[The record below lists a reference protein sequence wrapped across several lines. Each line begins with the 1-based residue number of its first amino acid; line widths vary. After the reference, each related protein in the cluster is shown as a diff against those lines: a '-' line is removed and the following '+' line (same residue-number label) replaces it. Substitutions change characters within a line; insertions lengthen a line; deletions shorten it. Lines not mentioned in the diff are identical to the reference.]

1 MIMLNVLDDPN
12 EVERLHST
20 PVQVRKV
27 LMMMIMAGSR
37 KYKSTRGGQEPKL
50 SFLWVLYWCDFF
62 ISESDQV
69 LSIFG
74 NYLPNK
80 KAHYNGWCKR
90 RGVRFVFV
98 LWLLVPVLLIAT
110 LGRRFCM
117 EWWGWWTK
125 IMHFISC
132 ITKTPS
138 TMFQAM
144 FIIYFSKT
152 QTWNL
157 HITFLIFIFFH
168 LYISCIT
175 FTHII
180 L

>member
-1 MIMLNVLDDPN
+1 MVAMIYFQVMMMLMLLNMMVMVKVLYYDDDHEEDDDNVDDEVMMMMKMVNVLDDPN

-27 LMMMIMAGSR
+27 LMMMMTMIMAGSR

-50 SFLWVLYWCDFF
+50 SFFVSFIRCDFF

-98 LWLLVPVLLIAT
+98 L
-110 LGRRFCM
+110 
-117 EWWGWWTK
+117 
-125 IMHFISC
+125 
-132 ITKTPS
+132 
-138 TMFQAM
+138 
-144 FIIYFSKT
+144 
-152 QTWNL
+152 
-157 HITFLIFIFFH
+157 
-168 LYISCIT
+168 
-175 FTHII
+175 
-180 L
+180 